1 FVFHFL
7 QDGRLTFDPGSKV
20 VKLPYVNYLR
30 ELGTTFLNAYTNS
43 PICCPSRAAMWSG
56 QFVHLTQSW
65 NNYKCL
71 DANATTWMDLLEA
84 NGYLTKMMG
93 KLDYTSGSHSVSNR
107 IEAWTRDVQFLLRQ
121 EGRPVTQLVGNM
133 STVSSE
139 LITVPKWLPMA
150 AMHPVD
156 YYSTF
161 TKNCS
166 GDFTEEEVRSIRAF
180 YYAMCAEADA
190 MLGQVISA
198 LRETGLL
205 NNTVVIFTADHG
217 ELAMEHRQFYKMSM
231 FEGSSHVPL
240 LIMGPGLTSG
250 LQVNQLASLVDLYP
264 TVLDVAGVSA
274 AGSVSGHSLV
284 PLLSKARA
292 FSKKQ
297 RPDWVLSEY
306 HGCNVNASTYMLRRG
321 RWKYIAYA
329 DGQSVPPQLFD
340 ITLDKDELHNVVL
353 KFPDVQARLDKLLRS
368 IVDYPRVSTTVRLYN
383 KKSFADWRNS
393 LVNLKMSSKEV
404 KTALKSARE
413 AIKNKEFKEALK
425 HCKAVLKLE
434 KNNYNAWVFIGL
446 AASELDQPDQAQTA
460 YKKAVELEPEQ
471 LLAWQGLANL
481 YEKTDQWDF
490 KVELPNVYQKLV
502 ELYASSDKNKCYET
516 IKKLSDIYQS
526 DKEYL
531 KLAKIWLQLLQLKE
545 EEAVDKKEL
554 LQLWQQMT
562 QLLSD
567 CLGEEE
573 PDSETHQHLIT
584 AFEKAMVL
592 MDPVPGEGHKKVSAD
607 YVKCLSKL
615 PQEEAKLKEACESML
630 SLYPNQ
636 SYPIEVLCS
645 HYLKTGVHNEDA
657 VSCFSR
663 LLNLVPDSGLG
674 HLGLGTKALQEGR
687 YKDAIKDL
695 AQGLKK
701 KSSTTGWYSLAEA
714 QFKMHR
720 YSDSAIS
727 CSQGLTVCVSGEKEL
742 RVKLLRLRLE
752 ALVGSGGEKAADQ
765 ALETFSQMPDADRD
779 PALVAL
785 KGRAYLNKGEA
796 DQALKVS
803 SELVASNPNLAQ
815 GFVLRGQAQ
824 LAQGQQ
830 QLAEESFLNAVSQSP
845 DCGDYYFLLGQ
856 LYWDMGEETRK
867 DRSKAHTHLLKAAK
881 LDPNLGCAFRYL
893 GHYYREVANDR
904 GRARGCY
911 KKAFELDNDD
921 AESGAAS
928 VDLCMEHG
936 DMDSALATLQS
947 VIEKA
952 TPGSAKWAWMR
963 RGLYHLKV
971 GEHQQATADLQAALR
986 ADPED
991 WVCWECLGEAYLNR
1005 RSFTAALKA
1014 FGKAHQLQPSS
1025 IYSVYQAA
1033 AIKQTLGKFKEAV
1046 AEYLQ
1051 ITAKQDYVPAL
1062 KGLGE
1067 CQLSLAKSLMED
1079 CRDGSAIDLIQQA
1092 IQNLF
1097 RCYVRAL
1104 KLMSEA
1110 PSLWY
1115 DLGLN
1120 YYHQSNLPCPA
1131 EAEENSSSLLL
1142 EKAQECLKKAIMMES
1157 GNYSYWNA
1165 LGVISMSKGLENFA
1179 LAQHC
1184 FIKSIQVETNNVVAW
1199 TNLGTLY
1206 LKKDNIELA
1215 HEAFKIAQSLEPLY
1229 VNCWIGQ
1236 ALIAERV
1243 GSYDTMDLFRHTTE
1257 LSTHMEGVKGYA
1269 FWVCSTL
1276 LDKSNRDS
1284 ELYRYNI
1291 VQMNAISAAQVAL
1304 SKYTERIQSDADAF
1318 IMLGYLNEHLQ
1329 LKRQALQAYQR
1340 SVELLQSMSS
1350 PEELAFALGS
1360 YGRALCTSG
1369 QWDEAVRVYNST
1381 PLQELSDLTG
1391 LALAYCRARL
1401 IPESISAYERALAV
1415 ASSEKEKAYILT
1427 ALALLQHR
1435 QGNLDS
1441 AKTLLF
1447 KCSMLKEPISE
1458 SLLCLCALGL
1468 VHSDATL
1475 AAAALTELLKQGSA
1489 SGDVIEQRCLL
1500 TCALLALQGNY
1511 SAVQREASRA
1521 VHSNPGNPSLWA
1533 LLSRLIPQYYPKKAN
1548 GGAVAGHV
1556 ACLSSM
1562 TQGKRALLYSG
1573 VNQLASG
1580 RHSGED
1586 SHKNALKTMQRAL
1599 LLCPDDPATW
1609 AGLMA
1614 ACHTENTSCY
1624 LSGSAPCRQGL
1635 EHTLMSVVSEKVR
1648 TVEEIERPLAQT
1660 LEAWVLQQAVSG
1672 LMLGGQLE
1680 QAEALC
1686 SQVLNVSPEHPAVLL
1701 SLRQVQCQ
1709 RLLAASG
1716 GTVLPDSVLEQLNNT
1731 VMVNPTNLGAWHWL
1745 ADVYRSQGLLVQA
1758 VMAYRQSLQVAS
1770 QLGMHSS
1777 QVASLLR
1784 LALLALGPCMGRVP
1798 GNDWPNLIQEA
1809 TTEVLKLGSS
1819 SMALLFQALL
1829 QYVTKMAA
1837 RETRRLLERLIYVPS
1852 QDFPVTVV
1860 QVASWYLLR
1869 HLHAKDDQELIDV
1882 LLQHAKVNG
1891 DQRLLKFHSLLA
1903 SSS

>member
-1 FVFHFL
+1 
-7 QDGRLTFDPGSKV
+7 
-20 VKLPYVNYLR
+20 
-30 ELGTTFLNAYTNS
+30 
-43 PICCPSRAAMWSG
+43 M
-56 QFVHLTQSW
+56 
-65 NNYKCL
+65 
-71 DANATTWMDLLEA
+71 
-84 NGYLTKMMG
+84 
-93 KLDYTSGSHSVSNR
+93 SN
-107 IEAWTRDVQFLLRQ
+107 
-121 EGRPVTQLVGNM
+121 
-133 STVSSE
+133 
-139 LITVPKWLPMA
+139 
-150 AMHPVD
+150 
-156 YYSTF
+156 
-161 TKNCS
+161 
-166 GDFTEEEVRSIRAF
+166 
-180 YYAMCAEADA
+180 
-190 MLGQVISA
+190 
-198 LRETGLL
+198 
-205 NNTVVIFTADHG
+205 
-217 ELAMEHRQFYKMSM
+217 
-231 FEGSSHVPL
+231 
-240 LIMGPGLTSG
+240 
-250 LQVNQLASLVDLYP
+250 
-264 TVLDVAGVSA
+264 
-274 AGSVSGHSLV
+274 
-284 PLLSKARA
+284 
-292 FSKKQ
+292 
-297 RPDWVLSEY
+297 
-306 HGCNVNASTYMLRRG
+306 
-321 RWKYIAYA
+321 
-329 DGQSVPPQLFD
+329 
-340 ITLDKDELHNVVL
+340 
-353 KFPDVQARLDKLLRS
+353 
-368 IVDYPRVSTTVRLYN
+368 
-383 KKSFADWRNS
+383 
-393 LVNLKMSSKEV
+393 KEV
-404 KTALKSARE
+404 KAALKSARE

-446 AASELDQPDQAQTA
+446 AASELEQPDQSQTA

-490 KVELPNVYQKLV
+490 KVELPNIYQKLV
-502 ELYASSDKNKCYET
+502 ELYASSDKNKCYEM
-516 IKKLSDIYQS
+516 ISKLSEIYQS
-526 DKEYL
+526 EKEYL
-531 KLAKIWLQLLQLKE
+531 KLAKVWLQLIQVKE

-562 QLLSD
+562 QLLSE
-567 CLGEEE
+567 CISEEE
-573 PDSETHQHLIT
+573 QDNNETQQHLIT

-592 MDPVPGEGHKKVSAD
+592 MDPVPGEEHKKLSAD

-615 PQEEAKLKEACESML
+615 PQEEAKMKQACESML

-636 SYPIEVLCS
+636 SYPLEVLCS
-645 HYLKTGVHNEDA
+645 YYLQTGVQNEDA
-657 VSCFSR
+657 VGCFSR
-663 LLNLVPDSGLG
+663 LLDLAPNSGLG

-687 YKDAIKDL
+687 FKDATKDL

-701 KSSTTGWYSLAEA
+701 MSSSTGWCSLAEA
-714 QFKMHR
+714 QFKMQR
-720 YSDSAIS
+720 YSDSAMS
-727 CSQGLTVCVSGEKEL
+727 CSQGLTVCVSGDKEL
-742 RVKLLRLRLE
+742 RVKLLRLKLE
-752 ALVGSGGEKAADQ
+752 ALVRSGGEAAADQ
-765 ALETFSQMPDADRD
+765 ALETFSQIPDAEKD
-779 PALVAL
+779 PVLVAL
-785 KGRAYLNKGEA
+785 RGRAYLNEGQVDE
-796 DQALKVS
+796 ALKVS
-803 SELVASNPNLAQ
+803 SELVASHPNLAQ
-815 GFVLRGQAQ
+815 ALVLRGLAQ

-830 QLAEESFLNAVSQSP
+830 PLAEESFLKAASQSP
-845 DCGDYYFLLGQ
+845 DCGEYYFLLGK

-881 LDPNLGCAFRYL
+881 FDPHLGCVFRYL

-911 KKAFELDNDD
+911 KKAFEMDDDD

-928 VDLCMEHG
+928 VDLSMEQD
-936 DMDSALATLQS
+936 DMDTALAILQS

-963 RGLYHLKV
+963 RGLYYLKV
-971 GEHQQATADLQAALR
+971 GEHQQAIADLQAALR

-1014 FGKAHQLQPSS
+1014 FGKAHQLHPSS

-1051 ITAKQDYVPAL
+1051 ITAQQDYVPAL

-1067 CQLSLAKSLMED
+1067 CQLSLAKGLMED
-1079 CRDGSAIDLIQQA
+1079 CRDGGAIDLIQQA

-1097 RCYVRAL
+1097 RAVVLRPDLSCLWKLLGDACTAVSSVSSNRAQVLVPALLAGLDTNTQSHTLNQAQTLKVGERCYVRAL
-1104 KLMSEA
+1104 KLMSEV

-1120 YYHQSNLPCPA
+1120 YYRQSSVPRPD
-1131 EAEENSSSLLL
+1131 EGDPNSQSLLL
-1142 EKAQECLKKAIMMES
+1142 EKAQQCLKKAIMMDS
-1157 GNYSYWNA
+1157 GTHSYWNA

-1184 FIKSIQVETNNVVAW
+1184 FIKSIQVEPNNVVAW

-1304 SKYTERIQSDADAF
+1304 SKYTERIQSDPDAF
-1318 IMLGYLNEHLQ
+1318 IMLGYMNEHLQ
-1329 LKRQALQAYQR
+1329 LKRQALQAYKR
-1340 SVELLQSMSS
+1340 AVELLQSMSS
-1350 PEELAFALGS
+1350 TEQLAFALCS

-1369 QWDEAVRVYNST
+1369 QSEEAVRVYNST
-1381 PLQELSDLTG
+1381 PLQELSDLAG
-1391 LALAYCRARL
+1391 LALAYCRAGL

-1415 ASSEKEKAYILT
+1415 ASIEKEKAYILT
-1427 ALALLQHR
+1427 AVALLQHR

-1447 KCSMLKEPISE
+1447 KCSMLKEPIAE

-1489 SGDVIEQRCLL
+1489 SGKVTEQRCLL

-1533 LLSRLIPQYYPKKAN
+1533 LLSRLIPQYYPRKAN
-1548 GGAVAGHV
+1548 GGAMAGHV

-1580 RHSGED
+1580 RHSEEN
-1586 SHKNALKTMQRAL
+1586 SHRNALKTMQRAV

-1624 LSGSAPCRQGL
+1624 LSASAPCRRGL
-1635 EHTLMSVVSEKVR
+1635 EQTLMSVVSEKVHN
-1648 TVEEIERPLAQT
+1648 VEEIERPLAQT
-1660 LEAWVLQQAVSG
+1660 LEGWVLQQAVTG
-1672 LMLGGQLE
+1672 LTLGGQLE

-1686 SQVLNVSPEHPAVLL
+1686 TQVLNVSPEHPAVML

-1709 RLLAASG
+1709 RLLLAGG
-1716 GTVLPDSVLEQLNNT
+1716 GTALPDSVLEQLNNT
-1731 VMVNPTNLGAWHWL
+1731 VMMNPTNLGAWHWL
-1745 ADVYRSQGLLVQA
+1745 AEVYRSQGLLVQA
-1758 VMAYRQSLQVAS
+1758 VLAYRQSLQLAS
-1770 QLGMHSS
+1770 QLGLHSS
-1777 QVASLLR
+1777 QVATLLR
-1784 LALLALGPCMGRVP
+1784 LALLALEPCLAGVP
-1798 GNDWPNLIQEA
+1798 RKDWTDMILEA

-1819 SMALLFQALL
+1819 PMALLFQALL

-1837 RETRRLLERLIYVPS
+1837 RETRRLLERLVYS

-1869 HLHAKDDQELIDV
+1869 HLHAKNDQELMNV
-1882 LLQHAKVNG
+1882 LLQHAKMNG
-1891 DQRLLKFHSLLA
+1891 DQRLLEFHSLLA
-1903 SSS
+1903 SSST

>member
-1 FVFHFL
+1 
-7 QDGRLTFDPGSKV
+7 
-20 VKLPYVNYLR
+20 
-30 ELGTTFLNAYTNS
+30 
-43 PICCPSRAAMWSG
+43 M
-56 QFVHLTQSW
+56 
-65 NNYKCL
+65 
-71 DANATTWMDLLEA
+71 
-84 NGYLTKMMG
+84 
-93 KLDYTSGSHSVSNR
+93 SN
-107 IEAWTRDVQFLLRQ
+107 
-121 EGRPVTQLVGNM
+121 
-133 STVSSE
+133 
-139 LITVPKWLPMA
+139 
-150 AMHPVD
+150 
-156 YYSTF
+156 
-161 TKNCS
+161 
-166 GDFTEEEVRSIRAF
+166 
-180 YYAMCAEADA
+180 
-190 MLGQVISA
+190 
-198 LRETGLL
+198 
-205 NNTVVIFTADHG
+205 
-217 ELAMEHRQFYKMSM
+217 
-231 FEGSSHVPL
+231 
-240 LIMGPGLTSG
+240 
-250 LQVNQLASLVDLYP
+250 
-264 TVLDVAGVSA
+264 
-274 AGSVSGHSLV
+274 
-284 PLLSKARA
+284 
-292 FSKKQ
+292 
-297 RPDWVLSEY
+297 
-306 HGCNVNASTYMLRRG
+306 
-321 RWKYIAYA
+321 
-329 DGQSVPPQLFD
+329 
-340 ITLDKDELHNVVL
+340 
-353 KFPDVQARLDKLLRS
+353 
-368 IVDYPRVSTTVRLYN
+368 
-383 KKSFADWRNS
+383 
-393 LVNLKMSSKEV
+393 KEV
-404 KTALKSARE
+404 KAALKSARE

-425 HCKAVLKLE
+425 HCKAVLKIE

-446 AASELDQPDQAQTA
+446 AASELEQPEQSQTA

-490 KVELPNVYQKLV
+490 KVELPNIYQKLV
-502 ELYASSDKNKCYET
+502 ELYASSDKNKCYEV
-516 IKKLSDIYQS
+516 IKKLSEIYQS
-526 DKEYL
+526 DKEYS
-531 KLAKIWLQLLQLKE
+531 KLAQVWQQLIQLKE

-562 QLLSD
+562 HLLSD
-567 CLGEEE
+567 CLNEEE
-573 PDSETHQHLIT
+573 QDNETQNHLIT

-592 MDPVPGEGHKKVSAD
+592 MDPVPGEEHRKASAD

-615 PQEEAKLKEACESML
+615 PHEEAKMKEACESML

-636 SYPIEVLCS
+636 SYPLEILCS
-645 HYLKTGVHNEDA
+645 HYLKTGLQNEDT

-663 LLNLVPDSGLG
+663 LLDLAPNSGLG

-701 KSSTTGWYSLAEA
+701 MSSSTGWYNLAQA
-714 QFKMHR
+714 QFKLHR

-727 CSQGLTVCVSGEKEL
+727 CSQGLTACVSGDTEL
-742 RVKLLRLRLE
+742 RVRMLKLRLE
-752 ALVGSGGEKAADQ
+752 ALVRSGGEKAADQ
-765 ALETFSQMPDADRD
+765 ALETFTQIPNADKD
-779 PALVAL
+779 PVLVAL
-785 KGRAYLNKGEA
+785 KGRAYLNKGQV

-803 SELVASNPNLAQ
+803 SELLASNPNLAQ
-815 GFVLRGQAQ
+815 GLALRGLTH
-824 LAQGQQ
+824 LAEGQQ
-830 QLAEESFLNAVSQSP
+830 QQAEQSFLKAAGQSS
-845 DCGDYYFLLGQ
+845 DCGEYYFLLGR

-867 DRSKAHTHLLKAAK
+867 DRGKAHTHLLKAAK
-881 LDPNLGCAFRYL
+881 LDPHLGCVFRYL
-893 GHYYREVANDR
+893 GHYYREVGNDH

-911 KKAFELDNDD
+911 KKAFDLDNDD

-928 VDLCMEHG
+928 VDLSMAHD
-936 DMDSALATLQS
+936 DMDTALAILQS

-963 RGLYHLKV
+963 RGLYYLKV
-971 GEHQQATADLQAALR
+971 GQHQQAIADLQAALR

-1051 ITAKQDYVPAL
+1051 ITAQQDYVPAL

-1079 CRDGSAIDLIQQA
+1079 CRDGGAIDLIQQA

-1097 RCYVRAL
+1097 KAVELRPDLSCLWKLLGDACTAVSTVSPNRVQVQVPAPLAGIDPHTQNNMLNQTQTLKVGERCYARAL
-1104 KLMSEA
+1104 KLMPEV

-1120 YYHQSNLPCPA
+1120 YYHQASLFCPT
-1131 EAEENSSSLLL
+1131 EGDQNSPSLLL
-1142 EKAQECLKKAIMMES
+1142 EKAQQCLKKAIMMDS
-1157 GNYSYWNA
+1157 GNHTYWNS
-1165 LGVISMSKGLENFA
+1165 LGVISMSKGLKNFA

-1184 FIKSIQVETNNVVAW
+1184 FIKSIQVEPSNVVAW

-1257 LSTHMEGVKGYA
+1257 LNTHMEGVKGYA
-1269 FWVCSTL
+1269 YWVCSTL

-1304 SKYTERIQSDADAF
+1304 SKYTERIQSDPDAF

-1340 SVELLQSMSS
+1340 AVVLLQSMSS
-1350 PEELAFALGS
+1350 TEELAFALGS
-1360 YGRALCTSG
+1360 YGRALCTSC
-1369 QWDEAVRVYNST
+1369 QWEEAVQVYNST
-1381 PLQELSDLTG
+1381 PLQELSDLAG
-1391 LALAYCRARL
+1391 LALAYCRAGL
-1401 IPESISAYERALAV
+1401 IPESINAYERALAV
-1415 ASSEKEKAYILT
+1415 AASEKEKAYILT

-1468 VHSDATL
+1468 VHSDTTL
-1475 AAAALTELLKQGSA
+1475 ATAALTELLKQGSA
-1489 SGDVIEQRCLL
+1489 SGSVIEQRCLL
-1500 TCALLALQGNY
+1500 TCTLLALQGNY

-1521 VHSNPGNPSLWA
+1521 VHSNPGNSSLWA
-1533 LLSRLIPQYYPKKAN
+1533 LLSRVVPQYYPRKAN
-1548 GGAVAGHV
+1548 GGAMAGHV

-1586 SHKNALKTMQRAL
+1586 KHRNALKTMQRAV

-1635 EHTLMSVVSEKVR
+1635 EQTLMSVVSEKVR
-1648 TVEEIERPLAQT
+1648 TVEEIERPLAQS
-1660 LEAWVLQQAVSG
+1660 LEGWVLQQAVAG
-1672 LMLGGQLE
+1672 LMFGGQLE

-1686 SQVLNVSPEHPAVLL
+1686 SQVLNVSPEHPAVMLL
-1701 SLRQVQCQ
+1701 LRQVQCQ
-1709 RLLAASG
+1709 RLLVANDG
-1716 GTVLPDSVLEQLNNT
+1716 GTVLPDSVLEQLSNT
-1731 VMVNPTNLGAWHWL
+1731 VMMNPTNLGAWHWL

-1758 VMAYRQSLQVAS
+1758 VMAYRRSLQIAS
-1770 QLGMHSS
+1770 QLGLHSS

-1784 LALLALGPCMGRVP
+1784 LALLALGPCMAGVP
-1798 GNDWPNLIQEA
+1798 GNDWKDLVLEA

-1819 SMALLFQALL
+1819 PMALLFQALL
-1829 QYVTKMAA
+1829 QYVVKMTA
-1837 RETRRLLERLIYVPS
+1837 RDTRRLLEKVVYVPS
-1852 QDFPVTVV
+1852 RDFPVTVV

-1869 HLHAKDDQELIDV
+1869 HLHAKNDDELINV
-1882 LLQHAKVNG
+1882 LLEHAKKRG
-1891 DQRLLKFHSLLA
+1891 DQRLLEFNSLLV

>member
-1 FVFHFL
+1 
-7 QDGRLTFDPGSKV
+7 
-20 VKLPYVNYLR
+20 
-30 ELGTTFLNAYTNS
+30 
-43 PICCPSRAAMWSG
+43 M
-56 QFVHLTQSW
+56 
-65 NNYKCL
+65 
-71 DANATTWMDLLEA
+71 
-84 NGYLTKMMG
+84 
-93 KLDYTSGSHSVSNR
+93 SN
-107 IEAWTRDVQFLLRQ
+107 
-121 EGRPVTQLVGNM
+121 
-133 STVSSE
+133 
-139 LITVPKWLPMA
+139 
-150 AMHPVD
+150 
-156 YYSTF
+156 
-161 TKNCS
+161 
-166 GDFTEEEVRSIRAF
+166 
-180 YYAMCAEADA
+180 
-190 MLGQVISA
+190 
-198 LRETGLL
+198 
-205 NNTVVIFTADHG
+205 
-217 ELAMEHRQFYKMSM
+217 
-231 FEGSSHVPL
+231 
-240 LIMGPGLTSG
+240 
-250 LQVNQLASLVDLYP
+250 
-264 TVLDVAGVSA
+264 
-274 AGSVSGHSLV
+274 
-284 PLLSKARA
+284 
-292 FSKKQ
+292 
-297 RPDWVLSEY
+297 
-306 HGCNVNASTYMLRRG
+306 
-321 RWKYIAYA
+321 
-329 DGQSVPPQLFD
+329 
-340 ITLDKDELHNVVL
+340 
-353 KFPDVQARLDKLLRS
+353 
-368 IVDYPRVSTTVRLYN
+368 
-383 KKSFADWRNS
+383 
-393 LVNLKMSSKEV
+393 KEV

-446 AASELDQPDQAQTA
+446 AASELEQPDQAQTA

-490 KVELPNVYQKLV
+490 KVELPNIYQKLV
-502 ELYASSDKNKCYET
+502 DLYASSDKTKCYEM

-526 DKEYL
+526 DKEYV
-531 KLAKIWLQLLQLKE
+531 KLANVWLQLLQLKE

-562 QLLSD
+562 QVLSD
-567 CLGEEE
+567 CLKEGNQGNEIQ
-573 PDSETHQHLIT
+573 QHLIT

-592 MDPVPGEGHKKVSAD
+592 MDPVPGEEHKKVSAD
-607 YVKCLSKL
+607 YVKCLSNL
-615 PQEEAKLKEACESML
+615 TQEEAKMKEACETML
-630 SLYPNQ
+630 SLYPDH
-636 SYPIEVLCS
+636 SYPLEVLCS
-645 HYLKTGVHNEDA
+645 HYLRKGVLDEDA
-657 VSCFSR
+657 INCFSR
-663 LLNLVPDSGLG
+663 LLGLDPNSGLG

-701 KSSTTGWYSLAEA
+701 NSSSTGWLNLAEA
-714 QFKMHR
+714 QLKTHR
-720 YSDSAIS
+720 YPDCALS
-727 CSQGLTVCVSGEKEL
+727 CSQGLTVCEAEDEEL
-742 RVKLLRLRLE
+742 RVKLLRLKLE
-752 ALVGSGGEKAADQ
+752 ALVRSGGEKAADQ
-765 ALETFSQMPDADRD
+765 VLETFSQIPDAGKD
-779 PALVAL
+779 LGLLAL
-785 KGRAYLNKGEA
+785 KGRAYLNKGQV
-796 DQALKVS
+796 DQALKES
-803 SELVASNPNLAQ
+803 SNLLASNPDLAQ
-815 GFVLRGQAQ
+815 GLVLKGLVQ
-824 LAQGQQ
+824 LAQGEQ
-830 QLAEESFLNAVSQSP
+830 QLAEESFLRAASQSS
-845 DCGDYYFLLGQ
+845 DSGECYFLLGK

-867 DRSKAHTHLLKAAK
+867 DRTKAHTHFLKAAK
-881 LDPNLGCAFRYL
+881 LDPHLGCVFRYL
-893 GHYYREVANDR
+893 GHYYREVASDP

-911 KKAFELDNDD
+911 KKAFELDNND

-928 VDLCMEHG
+928 VDLCMEQD
-936 DMDSALATLQS
+936 DMDTALATLQS

-963 RGLYHLKV
+963 RGLYHLKI
-971 GEHQQATADLQAALR
+971 GEHQLAIADLQAALR
-986 ADPED
+986 ADPDD

-1051 ITAKQDYVPAL
+1051 ITAQQDYVPAL

-1079 CRDGSAIDLIQQA
+1079 CRDGGAIDLIQQA
-1092 IQNLF
+1092 IHNLF
-1097 RCYVRAL
+1097 RAVTLRPDLSCLWKLLGDACTAVSTVSPNRVQVQVPSQLAGLDSNAQSHMLNQTQTLKVGERCYARAL
-1104 KLMSEA
+1104 KLMSEV

-1120 YYHQSNLPCPA
+1120 YYHQSNLPVSTGDDQ
-1131 EAEENSSSLLL
+1131 NSPSLLL
-1142 EKAQECLKKAIMMES
+1142 EKAQQCLKKAIMMDSE
-1157 GNYSYWNA
+1157 NYSYWNA
-1165 LGVISMSKGLENFA
+1165 LGVISMSKGVQNYA

-1184 FIKSIQVETNNVVAW
+1184 FIKSTQVESNNVVAW

-1269 FWVCSTL
+1269 YWVCSTL

-1304 SKYTERIQSDADAF
+1304 CKYTERIQSDPVAF

-1340 SVELLQSMSS
+1340 AVELLQSKSS
-1350 PEELAFALGS
+1350 TEELAFALCS
-1360 YGRALCTSG
+1360 YGRALCMSG
-1369 QWDEAVRVYNST
+1369 QWEEAVSVFNST
-1381 PLQELSDLTG
+1381 PLQELSDLVG
-1391 LALAYCRARL
+1391 LALAYCKAGL
-1401 IPESISAYERALAV
+1401 ISESINAYERALSV

-1427 ALALLQHR
+1427 ALAMLQHQ

-1447 KCSMLKEPISE
+1447 KCSVLKEPISE

-1475 AAAALTELLKQGSA
+1475 AAAALSELLKQGSA
-1489 SGDVIEQRCLL
+1489 SGDVTEQRCLL
-1500 TCALLALQGNY
+1500 TCTLLALQGNY

-1521 VHSNPGNPSLWA
+1521 VHRNPGNPSLWA
-1533 LLSRLIPQYYPKKAN
+1533 LLSRLVPQYHPKKAN
-1548 GGAVAGHV
+1548 GGAMAGQV

-1573 VNQLASG
+1573 VNQLANG

-1586 SHKNALKTMQRAL
+1586 SHRNALKTMQRAV

-1624 LSGSAPCRQGL
+1624 LSGSAPSRQGL
-1635 EHTLMSVVSEKVR
+1635 EQTLMSVVSEKVR
-1648 TVEEIERPLAQT
+1648 NVEEIQRPLAQT
-1660 LEAWVLQQAVSG
+1660 LEGWVLQQAVTG
-1672 LMLGGQLE
+1672 LTFGGQLE

-1686 SQVLNVSPEHPAVLL
+1686 SQVLNVSPQHPAVML

-1709 RLLAASG
+1709 RLLVANPG
-1716 GTVLPDSVLEQLNNT
+1716 RVLPDAVLEQLNNT
-1731 VMVNPTNLGAWHWL
+1731 VMMNPTNVEAWHWL
-1745 ADVYRSQGLLVQA
+1745 AEVYRSQGLLVQA
-1758 VMAYRQSLQVAS
+1758 VMAYRQSLQLAS
-1770 QLGMHSS
+1770 QLGRHSS

-1784 LALLALGPCMGRVP
+1784 LALLALGLCMARIP
-1798 GNDWPNLIQEA
+1798 GNDWTDLVLEA
-1809 TTEVLKLGSS
+1809 TTEALKLGSS
-1819 SMALLFQALL
+1819 PMALLFQALL

-1837 RETRRLLERLIYVPS
+1837 RETRRLLERLVYVS
-1852 QDFPVTVV
+1852 SREFPVTVL

-1869 HLHAKDDQELIDV
+1869 HLHAKNDEELMNV
-1882 LLQHAKVNG
+1882 LLQHAKMNG
-1891 DQRLLKFHSLLA
+1891 DQRLLDFHSLLA
-1903 SSS
+1903 SE

>member
-1 FVFHFL
+1 
-7 QDGRLTFDPGSKV
+7 
-20 VKLPYVNYLR
+20 
-30 ELGTTFLNAYTNS
+30 
-43 PICCPSRAAMWSG
+43 
-56 QFVHLTQSW
+56 
-65 NNYKCL
+65 
-71 DANATTWMDLLEA
+71 
-84 NGYLTKMMG
+84 
-93 KLDYTSGSHSVSNR
+93 
-107 IEAWTRDVQFLLRQ
+107 
-121 EGRPVTQLVGNM
+121 
-133 STVSSE
+133 
-139 LITVPKWLPMA
+139 
-150 AMHPVD
+150 
-156 YYSTF
+156 
-161 TKNCS
+161 
-166 GDFTEEEVRSIRAF
+166 
-180 YYAMCAEADA
+180 
-190 MLGQVISA
+190 
-198 LRETGLL
+198 
-205 NNTVVIFTADHG
+205 
-217 ELAMEHRQFYKMSM
+217 
-231 FEGSSHVPL
+231 
-240 LIMGPGLTSG
+240 
-250 LQVNQLASLVDLYP
+250 
-264 TVLDVAGVSA
+264 
-274 AGSVSGHSLV
+274 
-284 PLLSKARA
+284 
-292 FSKKQ
+292 
-297 RPDWVLSEY
+297 
-306 HGCNVNASTYMLRRG
+306 
-321 RWKYIAYA
+321 
-329 DGQSVPPQLFD
+329 
-340 ITLDKDELHNVVL
+340 
-353 KFPDVQARLDKLLRS
+353 
-368 IVDYPRVSTTVRLYN
+368 
-383 KKSFADWRNS
+383 
-393 LVNLKMSSKEV
+393 MSSKEV

-425 HCKAVLKLE
+425 YCKAVLKLE

-446 AASELDQPDQAQTA
+446 AASELEQPDQAQTA

-490 KVELPNVYQKLV
+490 KVELPNIYEKLV
-502 ELYASSDKNKCYET
+502 ELYASSDKTKCYEV
-516 IKKLSDIYQS
+516 IRKLSDIYQT
-526 DKEYL
+526 DKEYS
-531 KLAKIWLQLLQLKE
+531 KLATVWLQLIQLKE

-567 CLGEEE
+567 CLKVEEQ
-573 PDSETHQHLIT
+573 DSETQQHLIT

-592 MDPVPGEGHKKVSAD
+592 IDPVPGEEHQKVSAD
-607 YVKCLSKL
+607 YVRCLSGL
-615 PQEEAKLKEACESML
+615 PQEEAKMKEACESML
-630 SLYPNQ
+630 SLYPKQ
-636 SYPIEVLCS
+636 SYPLEVLCS
-645 HYLKTGVHNEDA
+645 HYLKTGFQNEDA

-663 LLNLVPDSGLG
+663 LLDLVPDSGLG
-674 HLGLGTKALQEGR
+674 HLGLGTKALEEGR
-687 YKDAIKDL
+687 YKDAIKSL

-701 KSSTTGWYSLAEA
+701 MSSSTGWCSLAQT

-720 YSDSAIS
+720 YSDSAVS
-727 CSQGLTVCVSGEKEL
+727 CSQGVTVCVSGDKEL
-742 RVKLLRLRLE
+742 RVKLLTLKLE
-752 ALVGSGGEKAADQ
+752 ALVRSGGEKAADQ
-765 ALETFSQMPDADRD
+765 ALEAFSQIPDAEKD
-779 PALVAL
+779 PVLVSL
-785 KGRAYLNKGEA
+785 KGRAYLNKGKV
-796 DQALKVS
+796 DQALEVS
-803 SELVASNPNLAQ
+803 SELLASNLNLAQ
-815 GFVLRGQAQ
+815 AFVLRGFSQ

-830 QLAEESFLNAVSQSP
+830 QLAEESFLEATSQSP
-845 DCGDYYFLLGQ
+845 HCAEYYFLLGQ

-867 DRSKAHTHLLKAAK
+867 DRSKAHTYLLKAAK
-881 LDPNLGCAFRYL
+881 LDPHLGCVFRYL
-893 GHYYREVANDR
+893 GHYYREVANDH

-911 KKAFELDNDD
+911 KKAFELDDND

-928 VDLCMEHG
+928 VDLSMEQG
-936 DMDSALATLQS
+936 DMDTALALLQS

-963 RGLYHLKV
+963 QGLYYLKV

-1051 ITAKQDYVPAL
+1051 ITAQQDYVPAL

-1079 CRDGSAIDLIQQA
+1079 CRDGGAIDLIQQA
-1092 IQNLF
+1092 IKNLF
-1097 RCYVRAL
+1097 RAVELRPDLSCLWKLLGDACSAVSTVSPNRAQVVVPALLVGVEPNTQSHTLNQAQTLKVGERCYARAL
-1104 KLMSEA
+1104 KLMSEV

-1120 YYHQSNLPCPA
+1120 YYRQSSLPCPT
-1131 EAEENSSSLLL
+1131 EGDQSSPSLLL
-1142 EKAQECLKKAIMMES
+1142 EKAQQCLKKAIMMDS
-1157 GNYSYWNA
+1157 GNHSYWTA
-1165 LGVISMSKGLENFA
+1165 LGVVSMSKGLENFA

-1184 FIKSIQVETNNVVAW
+1184 FIKSVQVEPNNVVAW

-1269 FWVCSTL
+1269 YWVCSTL

-1304 SKYTERIQSDADAF
+1304 SKYTERIQSDPDAF

-1340 SVELLQSMSS
+1340 AVELLRSMSS
-1350 PEELAFALGS
+1350 TEELAFALGS

-1369 QWDEAVRVYNST
+1369 QWEEAVHVYNST
-1381 PLQELSDLTG
+1381 ALQELSDLTG
-1391 LALAYCRARL
+1391 LALAYCKAGL
-1401 IPESISAYERALAV
+1401 IPDSINAYERALAV

-1468 VHSDATL
+1468 VHRDATL
-1475 AAAALTELLKQGSA
+1475 ASAALAELLKQGSA
-1489 SGDVIEQRCLL
+1489 SGNVTEQRCLL
-1500 TCALLALQGNY
+1500 TCGLLALQGNY

-1533 LLSRLIPQYYPKKAN
+1533 LLSRLVPQYYPRKAN
-1548 GGAVAGHV
+1548 GGAMAGHV

-1580 RHSGED
+1580 RHSGVD
-1586 SHKNALKTMQRAL
+1586 GHRNALKTMQRAV
-1599 LLCPDDPATW
+1599 LLCPDDPGTW

-1635 EHTLMSVVSEKVR
+1635 EQILMSVVSEKVHG
-1648 TVEEIERPLAQT
+1648 VDEIERPLAQT
-1660 LEAWVLQQAVSG
+1660 LEGWVLQQAVSG
-1672 LMLGGQLE
+1672 LMLGGQLD

-1686 SQVLNVSPEHPAVLL
+1686 SQVLNVSPDHPAVMLL
-1701 SLRQVQCQ
+1701 LRQVQCQ
-1709 RLLAASG
+1709 RLLVSNA

-1745 ADVYRSQGLLVQA
+1745 AEVYRSQGLLVQA
-1758 VMAYRQSLQVAS
+1758 VMAYRQSLQLAS
-1770 QLGMHSS
+1770 QLGLHSS

-1784 LALLALGPCMGRVP
+1784 LASLALGPCMAGLP
-1798 GNDWPNLIQEA
+1798 GKDWTDLIQEA

-1819 SMALLFQALL
+1819 PMAFLFQALL
-1829 QYVTKMAA
+1829 QYMTKMAA
-1837 RETRRLLERLIYVPS
+1837 RETRRLLERLVYVPS

-1869 HLHAKDDQELIDV
+1869 HLHAKNDQELMNV
-1882 LLQHAKVNG
+1882 LLQHAKMNR
-1891 DQRLLKFHSLLA
+1891 DQRLLEFHSLLA
-1903 SSS
+1903 SSSS